1 MAARAQNR
9 AAKRHGRRRTARRLV
24 HHDDARVGDKLD
36 GDRQALALLDGQA
49 CFLLSRAIGC
59 VVAVVVRLL
68 GALGVAVCCLDGT
81 APPPPCPLARQ
92 APSSKQQRPLACP
105 SLSLS
110 LSPLSP
116 RPPGLPT
123 RLDRRPARSTSLK
136 TPSTTACTWRFVAR
150 AGSRRRALV
159 HSASS
164 TVAAGLWMSACSQYL
179 YILLI
184 RRFEFWFFEW
194 TSVWVWSVWIQ
205 RAGQMC

>member
-81 APPPPCPLARQ
+81 APPPP
-92 APSSKQQRPLACP
+92 
-105 SLSLS
+105 LSLGAAGP
-110 LSPLSP
+110 LFKAAAPPGVPLSLP
-116 RPPGLPT
+116 ISLPPLTEAAGAADEARPQAGQVDFSQDALHDGLH
-123 RLDRRPARSTSLK
+123 LAVRRARGQ
-136 TPSTTACTWRFVAR
+136 PQAR
-150 AGSRRRALV
+150 AGPQRLLDGRGGAVDVGLLTIPV
-159 HSASS
+159 YFVNSS
-164 TVAAGLWMSACSQYL
+164 
-179 YILLI
+179 
-184 RRFEFWFFEW
+184 F
-194 TSVWVWSVWIQ
+194 
-205 RAGQMC
+205 

>member
-81 APPPPCPLARQ
+81 APPPPVPWRGRPPLQ
-92 APSSKQQRPLACP
+92 SSSAPWRA
-105 SLSLS
+105 
-110 LSPLSP
+110 PLSP
-116 RPPGLPT
+116 YLSPPSHRGRRGCRRGSTAGRPGRLLSRRPP
-123 RLDRRPARSTSLK
+123 RRPAPGGSSR
-136 TPSTTACTWRFVAR
+136 AR
-150 AGSRRRALV
+150 AAAGARWSTAPPRRSRRGCGCRPA
-159 HSASS
+159 HN
-164 TVAAGLWMSACSQYL
+164 TC
-179 YILLI
+179 I
-184 RRFEFWFFEW
+184 F
-194 TSVWVWSVWIQ
+194 
-205 RAGQMC
+205 C